1 MKKVIIK
8 GIYLLVVFIAAL
20 FFISGAMNNGNTDMT
35 TEMGEAEFPV
45 VTMMIDEYKVNRLH
59 GYAHSMDTR
68 YLRDTL
74 LPIGEDRNVSF
85 MIETYGNA
93 IDTIAFEV
101 RSINGERLVESTPIE
116 NYNEIKD
123 TIQCKVTLKDLISTD
138 EEYMFVLL
146 LTPFDGD
153 TIRYYTRIVQTQSMY
168 IQEKLEY
175 VLDFHNRTFD
185 REAAAELTKYL
196 ESNSEGDNSTFH
208 KVTIHS
214 SFNQVTWGDLIV
226 EQVTDTVVDI
236 KELEERTGSFSL
248 EYSVLTRNDGKKTYY
263 QVREFYRI
271 RYTPERMYLL
281 DFEREMTQIFDEE
294 EDVFANDKIM
304 LGIVDKDV
312 EMKESDGGNVFAFV
326 SSNKLYSYNVSD
338 KKLAIL
344 FSFYEN
350 GGDITDYRNSYNRH
364 KIKILNVD
372 EVGNVEFLVYGY
384 MNRGRHE
391 GEVGVSV
398 YFYNSMSNVV
408 EELVYIP
415 YDRSYELLRS
425 DVEKLAYINKS
436 DICYIMLE
444 GSVYAINLADRDF
457 SVIVSGLT
465 EDNFKVSKSNKMLVW
480 QEGGNKYGCTTL
492 KLLNLSTETETEIN
506 AGSGEYI
513 TLIGFMEEDLIY
525 GLVKQPDI
533 ENDYTGINTFPM
545 YCLKIQ
551 GDTGEVLKTYREKD
565 IFVIDSVI
573 EGNQII
579 LSRVMWDA
587 ETEEYIPTVN
597 DQIVSTEKA
606 TTERNR
612 IISVAIDIYETILEI
627 AVKEEIDVKSLK
639 ILTPKEV
646 LFEGNRDISIQNN
659 EEAEDAFYVYGKNGI
674 EGIFSS
680 PGKAVIYA
688 YANAGVVVNDEG
700 EYIWKRSTRSSRNQ
714 IMAIE
719 GEQVTEYNTSLSV
732 CLDTILKYEGVSK
745 RTKYLLEQ
753 GETVSTILEA
763 NLNDIQILDLT
774 GCSLDAVLYYV
785 NMDIPVLAMLRDGN
799 AVLIVGFNEFNIVVM
814 DPITGTVYKKG
825 MNDSTEWLTENG
837 NHFITYVRKKQ
848 N

>member
-1 MKKVIIK
+1 MRKAIIK

-20 FFISGAMNNGNTDMT
+20 YFISGAMNNGNTDMT
-35 TEMGEAEFPV
+35 TEMGEAEFPI
-45 VTMMIDEYKVNRLH
+45 VTMLIEDYKVNRLH

-116 NYNEIKD
+116 NYSEKED

-138 EEYMFVLL
+138 EEYMFILL
-146 LTPFDGD
+146 LTPFDGN
-153 TIRYYTRIVQTQSMY
+153 TIRYYTRIIQTQSMY

-196 ESNSEGDNSTFH
+196 ESNSEGDNSTFN
-208 KVTIHS
+208 KVNIHS
-214 SFNQVTWGDLIV
+214 SFNQVTWGDLKV
-226 EQVTDTVVDI
+226 ERITDPVVDI

-248 EYSVLTRNDGKKTYY
+248 EYAVLTRNDGKKTYY

-281 DFEREMTQIFDEE
+281 DFEREMTQIFDEKA
-294 EDVFANDKIM
+294 DVFANDKIM
-304 LGIVDKDV
+304 LGVVDKDV

-350 GGDITDYRNSYNRH
+350 NGDITDFRNSYNRH
-364 KIKILNVD
+364 EIKILNVD
-372 EVGNVEFLVYGY
+372 EVGNVEFIVYGY

-398 YFYNSMSNVV
+398 YFYNSMSNVI

-415 YDRSYELLRS
+415 YDRSYELLGS

-444 GSVYAINLADRDF
+444 GSLYAINLADR
-457 SVIVSGLT
+457 SYSIIVSGLT

-492 KLLNLSTETETEIN
+492 KLLNLSMETETEIN

-513 TLIGFMEEDLIY
+513 ALIGFMEEDLIY

-533 ENDYTGINTFPM
+533 ENNYMGINTFPM

-551 GDTGEVLKTYREKD
+551 GDTGEVLKTYSEKD
-565 IFVIDSVI
+565 IFVTDSVI

-579 LSRVMWDA
+579 LSRVMWDE
-587 ETEEYIPTVN
+587 ETGEYIPTVN

-606 TTERNR
+606 STERNR

-659 EEAEDAFYVYGKNGI
+659 EKAEDSFYVYGKNGI
-674 EGIFSS
+674 EDIFSS

-700 EYIWKRSTRSSRNQ
+700 EYIWKRGTRSSRNQ

-799 AVLIVGFNEFNIVVM
+799 AVLIVGFNEYNIVVM

-825 MNDSTEWLTENG
+825 MNDSTEWLVENG

>member
-1 MKKVIIK
+1 MRKAIIK

-35 TEMGEAEFPV
+35 TEMSEAEFPI
-45 VTMMIDEYKVNRLH
+45 VTMLIDEYKVNRLH

-85 MIETYGNA
+85 MIDTYGKA

-116 NYNEIKD
+116 NYSEKEDI
-123 TIQCKVTLKDLISTD
+123 IQCKVTLKDLISTD

-153 TIRYYTRIVQTQSMY
+153 TIRYYTRIVQTQSMF
-168 IQEKLEY
+168 IHEKLEY

-196 ESNSEGDNSTFH
+196 ESNSAGDNSTFN
-208 KVTIHS
+208 KVNIHS
-214 SFNQVTWGDLIV
+214 SFNQVTWGDLNV
-226 EQVTDTVVDI
+226 EQITDSVVDI

-248 EYSVLTRNDGKKTYY
+248 EYAVITRNHGKKTYY
-263 QVREFYRI
+263 QVKEFYRI

-281 DFEREMTQIFDEE
+281 DFEREMTQIFDEKA
-294 EDVFANDKIM
+294 DVFANDKIM
-304 LGIVDKDV
+304 LGVVDKDV

-344 FSFYEN
+344 FSFYETD
-350 GGDITDYRNSYNRH
+350 GDITDYRNSYNRH
-364 KIKILNVD
+364 EIKILNVD
-372 EVGNVEFLVYGY
+372 EVGNVKFIVYGY

-398 YFYNSMSNVV
+398 YFYNSMSNVI
-408 EELVYIP
+408 EELVYVP

-425 DVEKLAYINKS
+425 DVEKLSYINKS

-444 GSVYAINLADRDF
+444 GSVYAINLADRSY

-492 KLLNLSTETETEIN
+492 KLLNLSMETETEIN

-513 TLIGFMEEDLIY
+513 ALIGFMEEDLIY
-525 GLVKQPDI
+525 GLVNQPDI
-533 ENDYTGINTFPM
+533 ENNYMGINTFPM

-551 GDTGEVLKTYREKD
+551 GDTGEILKTYREKD
-565 IFVIDSVI
+565 IFVTDSVI
-573 EGNQII
+573 EDNQII
-579 LSRVMWDA
+579 LTRVMWDE

-606 TTERNR
+606 ATERNR

-646 LFEGNRDISIQNN
+646 LFEGNRDIFIQNN

-700 EYIWKRSTRSSRNQ
+700 EYIWKRGTRSSRNQ

-799 AVLIVGFNEFNIVVM
+799 AVLVVGFNEFNIVVM